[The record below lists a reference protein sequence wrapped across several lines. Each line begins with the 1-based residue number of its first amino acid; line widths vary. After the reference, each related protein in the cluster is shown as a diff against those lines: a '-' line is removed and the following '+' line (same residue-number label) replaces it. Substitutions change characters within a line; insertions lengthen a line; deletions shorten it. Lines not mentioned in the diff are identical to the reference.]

1 MKKLLLL
8 TLLCA
13 SQIQADETQN
23 MNDSAMP
30 VSSPVDSP
38 KKPKTSRKKSGT
50 GFFLTGD
57 FIYWKAQEDNLEFG
71 LTGLMQSVDNIPNAT
86 VVPGLSDSGETYS
99 PVFEWS
105 PGFKIG
111 VGYVPARQGWEIYLN
126 WCRFTTHAHG
136 KKGLPNSFF
145 LPQLLYGQW
154 NIGASG
160 FDVDQAIFAK
170 WKMDYNVLD
179 LQIGKELSIG
189 RYFSLKPLAGL
200 RGAWIDQDYH
210 LTLDGITINN
220 SKDNQSF
227 KWIDSDFRSLGFR
240 TGLDSAWRFNS
251 HFSFF
256 SKASIS
262 LLYGDFHNK
271 YKCIRTIPAAG
282 AFDQTIADIHNHYQ
296 SMKTEIEFALG
307 FSYQTLFNQNKM
319 GFACDIAWEY
329 QNWMNLNQL
338 YRPLM
343 GDGSSAYNAGPPPSV
358 YNYNSGGRFGHLNGD
373 LGIMGLTVGARLDF

>member
-13 SQIQADETQN
+13 AQLQADESQN
-23 MNDSAMP
+23 MNDSTTP
-30 VSSPVDSP
+30 VSSPNDSP
-38 KKPKTSRKKSGT
+38 RKPKTALKKNGT

-71 LTGLMQSVDNIPNAT
+71 LMGLLSNIHNSPSFAQ
-86 VVPGLSDSGETYS
+86 VPGLSKSGKTYS
-99 PVFEWS
+99 PKFEWS

-111 VGYVPARQGWEIYLN
+111 AGYIPPRQGWEIYLN
-126 WCRFTTHAHG
+126 WSKFTTQAHG
-136 KKGLPNSFF
+136 KKVVPDSFF
-145 LPQLLYGQW
+145 LPQFLYEQW

-160 FDVDQAIFAK
+160 FDFDQAIFAK
-170 WKMDYNVLD
+170 WKMEYSLID
-179 LQIGKELSIG
+179 LEIGKELNIG
-189 RYFSLKPLAGL
+189 KYFSFKPLAGL
-200 RGAWIDQDYH
+200 RGAWIDQDYNLH
-210 LTLDGITINN
+210 LDGVTLDGSTM
-220 SKDNQSF
+220 NQDF
-227 KWIDSDFRSLGFR
+227 KWMDSDFKSFGFR
-240 TGLDSAWRFNS
+240 TGLNSAWRFNS

-262 LLYGDFHNK
+262 LLYGDFDNK
-271 YKCIRTIPAAG
+271 YKCTRTIPAG
-282 AFDQTIADIHNHYQ
+282 GDLNQTIADIRNHYH
-296 SMKTEIEFALG
+296 SMKTELEFALG
-307 FSYQTLFNQNKM
+307 FSYQTLFNRDKM

-343 GDGSSAYNAGPPPSV
+343 GDGVLNIQSDIT
-358 YNYNSGGRFGHLNGD
+358 YNSSGRFGHLNGD